1 MVKFQDIVPYMDQ
14 VRQKLTKVLESF
26 GPDEMGLREVPNGW
40 SVTEIVEHLGKLEI
54 MIQYQLKQMLE
65 REPVQPSEPLEE
77 KVTDVSEILSS
88 SGIIGK
94 KIKAPEQA
102 MPSGMLTYEEAMDKL
117 NRVRETTKQ
126 IITKLAERN
135 TNDLHDPHPYGFKL
149 NAAQWAHF
157 IAIHETLHIRQ
168 LGRIREENQ

>member
-26 GPDEMGLREVPNGW
+26 SPDDKGLREVPNGW
-40 SVTEIVEHLGKLEI
+40 SVTEIVEHLGKLET

-77 KVTDVSEILSS
+77 KVTDVSEILST

-102 MPSGMLTYEEAMDKL
+102 MPTGVLSYDEAMDKL

-135 TNDLHDPHPYGFKL
+135 TNDLHDPHPYGFEL

-168 LGRIREENQ
+168 LGRIREANQ